1 MLSIT
6 ALMLSATLGTTTPGG
21 WSFGLPCRPILILQS
36 PNDGAIRDYYDLL
49 FTSAE
54 NDYIYENRPM
64 LVELEEQ
71 SLWDIG
77 FGQAGFAVRLGTWS
91 ARGKGRVCTDA
102 DENITTCT
110 SETVSGSSPGNTNIR
125 LTAYPVSARGIYR
138 FDLLERRGWF
148 PLEVQLHAGLNY
160 TFWRSTAGGDVAT
173 TIKDGEEVEASGGT
187 AGMEFGAALL
197 LGLDFLDPATAN
209 RAVATRGM
217 VGSYL
222 VLSYTIS
229 QADGFGEANKL
240 HFSGNK
246 VQLGLAIDFL

>member
-1 MLSIT
+1 MRSVT
-6 ALMLSATLGTTTPGG
+6 
-21 WSFGLPCRPILILQS
+21 CRP
-36 PNDGAIRDYYDLL
+36 
-49 FTSAE
+49 
-54 NDYIYENRPM
+54 
-64 LVELEEQ
+64 
-71 SLWDIG
+71 
-77 FGQAGFAVRLGTWS
+77 
-91 ARGKGRVCTDA
+91 
-102 DENITTCT
+102 
-110 SETVSGSSPGNTNIR
+110 
-125 LTAYPVSARGIYR
+125 
-138 FDLLERRGWF
+138 
-148 PLEVQLHAGLNY
+148 QLHI
-160 TFWRSTAGGDVAT
+160 WRSTAGGDVAT